1 MEIID
6 DEYWI
11 NYAKKSIDDSITV
24 NNNSSEKLQKLVF
37 WFWTVYTTYFAIGTT
52 INLIDAPPWT
62 IFLMSSPIITL
73 IITYGLCDWVQTP
86 VSVTFDPRIPY
97 EIRIAYTKTV
107 TVKQKRFSIALGGAA
122 LSALLLALSLFM
134 YNISGKTGS
143 YNLDVTYNKEAAS
156 LFISGVFPGNTEI
169 LTQVDSL
176 KSGGGRAQVY
186 TDIIKSGDKG
196 LLAKTIKTD
205 TLKRK
210 LLVSATWSDKGQLKG
225 FFKIIEK

>member
-1 MEIID
+1 MEIIN

-24 NNNSSEKLQKLVF
+24 NNNASEKLQKLVF

-52 INLIDAPPWT
+52 ADLIDAPPWT

-73 IITYGLCDWVQTP
+73 IITYGLCDWVQAP

-107 TVKQKRFSIALGGAA
+107 TIKQQRFNLALAGAA

-134 YNISGKTGS
+134 YNISGKISS
-143 YNLDVTYNKEAAS
+143 YNLDVAYNKEAKT
-156 LFISGVFPGNTEI
+156 LFISGNFPANTEI

-176 KSGGGRAQVY
+176 KSGGGKAQVF
-186 TDIIKSGDKG
+186 TELIKSGDKG
-196 LLAKTIKTD
+196 LLTKVLQTD

-210 LLVSATWSDKGQLKG
+210 LLISATWSDKGQLKG
-225 FFKIIEK
+225 FFKIVEK

>member
-134 YNISGKTGS
+134 YNVSGKISS